1 MIPADGFNFAGTPL
15 KSEWGQPICFN
26 LKHVNNPYFPKKTG
40 PFWYI
45 LALAVHTVIP
55 AMVQRLRFFYKYA
68 TPLSNPHKSYKQ
80 IYVPVIKTL
89 VGAVAKNP

>member
-1 MIPADGFNFAGTPL
+1 
-15 KSEWGQPICFN
+15 
-26 LKHVNNPYFPKKTG
+26 
-40 PFWYI
+40 
-45 LALAVHTVIP
+45 
-55 AMVQRLRFFYKYA
+55 MVQRLRFFYKYA